1 MRLRRGYTRIL
12 GELKKLGVRS
22 ISRNI
27 VKRILK
33 DAGLDPGPKR
43 GEGTWDEFLKQH
55 AASLWQCDFF
65 SKRILTLK
73 GIREA
78 FVIAFLNV
86 KTRQVILSPATLHP
100 NEEWV
105 VAQAESFV
113 KQARDSALPV
123 RYVQHD
129 HDKKFPKG
137 FVAALRRFR
146 VRNKQGAYRA
156 PNINAFVERFIQSI
170 GQECLDRFVIFGE
183 QHMDHVCQEYLAH
196 YHEER
201 PHQSLENVPS
211 NCLPPW
217 LSGSSS
223 LG

>member
-1 MRLRRGYTRIL
+1 MLKLAKENQWGYTRIL
-12 GELKKLGVRS
+12 GELRKLGIRS
-22 ISRNI
+22 ISRNT

-33 DAGLDPGPKR
+33 DAGYDPGPKR

-73 GIREA
+73 GIREV

-86 KTRQVILSPATLHP
+86 KTRQVILSPATFHP

-113 KQARDSALPV
+113 QQAREKGLPV

-129 HDKKFPKG
+129 LDTKFTKS
-137 FVAALRRFR
+137 FDRKLKSMR
-146 VRNKQGAYRA
+146 VKISTGPIDHRTQTPSSNGSFSPSSRN
-156 PNINAFVERFIQSI
+156 VSI
-170 GQECLDRFVIFGE
+170 DL
-183 QHMDHVCQEYLAH
+183 
-196 YHEER
+196 
-201 PHQSLENVPS
+201 
-211 NCLPPW
+211 
-217 LSGSSS
+217 
-223 LG
+223 